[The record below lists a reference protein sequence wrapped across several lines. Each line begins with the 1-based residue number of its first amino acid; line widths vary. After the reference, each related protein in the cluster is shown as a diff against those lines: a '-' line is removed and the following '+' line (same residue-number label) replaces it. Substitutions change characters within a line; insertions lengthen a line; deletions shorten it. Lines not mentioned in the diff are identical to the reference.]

1 MESHAGCSIFL
12 FPIGSPS
19 TPSPKTPL
27 KNCTLYA
34 LQIIE
39 EETVAPSKVAPFSKT
54 SPGWSHMPMLHFF
67 FNVHV
72 VFWEMKNLIIC
83 YHSPGQTSALTI
95 LHIKLT
101 RSPCIK
107 ICREINVENVSFL
120 AGVLEK
126 QFFQSVIRCIIRGT
140 SELLIID
147 SDNKNDSSRNRRVIV
162 FRGVPQMFHIWLC

>member
-1 MESHAGCSIFL
+1 MFN
-12 FPIGSPS
+12 FPFSNRKSLNPL
-19 TPSPKTPL
+19 PQNPL
-27 KNCTLYA
+27 KKLHAICLTNYWGRNGCTLQSGTVFQNVSWMEPYA
-34 LQIIE
+34 D
-39 EETVAPSKVAPFSKT
+39 AP
-54 SPGWSHMPMLHFF
+54 LFF

-72 VFWEMKNLIIC
+72 VFWEMKNFIIC